1 MKRKKSKRKSS
12 HGFTLIE
19 LLVVISIIALLI
31 AILLPSLAK
40 AKELANRTAC
50 SANVRSVLQSMT
62 IYAQSN
68 QATYPCVP
76 GPTAPGGTYEN
87 QATNPSGYVNTQL
100 PGQVIQEW
108 YAAANS
114 ANYAS
119 PLGSLWINLILDGQ
133 DTPKTLICPSDALAN
148 RPSIE
153 YDNNATGGAMDVY
166 AQFGVTTLG
175 GSPSTTGQGESYSI
189 AFPWA
194 YSASAAATS
203 PETISNVW
211 FNDTRADVPMVS
223 DMAPLSNTGTGTFA
237 RYTTVLNT
245 SNTYGAFIYNSGN
258 HNGDGQNVGFADT
271 HVEWDTTPYVGQ
283 QGDNIFT
290 YNPSTPN
297 GSGTAMTRTGT
308 TVTQTVT
315 SSTPAVPP
323 YDVCMVPVRNV
334 QTGAW

>member
-1 MKRKKSKRKSS
+1 MLYSRKTRKNRA
-12 HGFTLIE
+12 GFTLIE

-40 AKELANRTAC
+40 AKELANRVAC
-50 SANVRSVLQSMT
+50 SANIRSVIQSMT

-68 QATYPCVP
+68 GGAFPCVP
-76 GPTAPGGTYEN
+76 GPTSSSGTYEN
-87 QATNPSGYVNTQL
+87 QAVNPAGYVNTQL
-100 PGQVIQEW
+100 PGTVIEEW

-258 HNGDGQNVGFADT
+258 HNGDGQNVGFADD
-271 HVEWDTTPYVGQ
+271 HVEWDTSPYVGQ

-290 YNPSTPN
+290 FNPSTPN
-297 GSGTAMTRTGT
+297 GSGTAMTSTGT
-308 TVTQTVT
+308 TVTQPVT